1 MTAAPLASV
10 PPEQNTAAAKG
21 AIPPVE
27 GLAGEPSK
35 QQLHDALFGDPANL
49 TAPINTVEDK
59 FQLLPAFIKV
69 RGLPRPMTIFY
80 PKGHLHSH
88 GQFVRLPS
96 LSVISMSR
104 MSEMQ

>member
-1 MTAAPLASV
+1 MTAAPLGSV
-10 PPEQNTAAAKG
+10 PPQQNTAAAKG
-21 AIPPVE
+21 AMPAEE

-69 RGLPRPMTIFY
+69 RGPLRPMTIFH
-80 PKGHLHSH
+80 PEGHLHSYGH
-88 GQFVRLPS
+88 FVRLPS
-96 LSVISMSR
+96 LSVLSMS
-104 MSEMQ
+104 